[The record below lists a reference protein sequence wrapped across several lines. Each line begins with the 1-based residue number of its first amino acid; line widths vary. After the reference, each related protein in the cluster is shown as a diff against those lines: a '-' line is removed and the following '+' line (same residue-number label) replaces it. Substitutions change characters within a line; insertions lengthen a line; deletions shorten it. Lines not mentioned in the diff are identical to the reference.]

1 LSNRENLVILEV
13 GGVGE
18 ALALGLEDRI
28 VGNEKAYRHLYIDTR
43 YLNLEAIHFGYIDVD
58 AVY

>member
-28 VGNEKAYRHLYIDTR
+28 VGNEKAYRHLYID
-43 YLNLEAIHFGYIDVD
+43 VD